1 MFSDS
6 KFAKRFHCNITKI
19 TCILNKT
26 PDFKGCD
33 VMKVLPYWLL
43 NDGIDNN
50 NFKKMSGTES
60 SKTVDFHFSWHVHKK
75 GEHCCTGETMF
86 NGLNQV
92 LKKKTEDYEGKFH
105 ISASKTLTLMSTSIT
120 WSNQEARRGSNQ
132 FLFAE
137 CASHL
142 AHIAAGQVENAF
154 ACISGFDTGEKQVD
168 ICYYLKRSTRRRRTL
183 IEYVGFVGEDWDDI
197 IRFVSKRWLTLEI
210 CWKKEQ
216 EKYEG
221 LNSMFQRWSNVSN
234 K

>member
-1 MFSDS
+1 MVPIITIS
-6 KFAKRFHCNITKI
+6 KRWTER
-19 TCILNKT
+19 
-26 PDFKGCD
+26 
-33 VMKVLPYWLL
+33 KVLKPSIFIFLDMFTRKVNLVAPVKPCSMAWTRSW
-43 NDGIDNN
+43 
-50 NFKKMSGTES
+50 KKP
-60 SKTVDFHFSWHVHKK
+60 
-75 GEHCCTGETMF
+75 
-86 NGLNQV
+86 
-92 LKKKTEDYEGKFH
+92 EDYEGKFH
-105 ISASKTLTLMSTSIT
+105 ISVSKTLTLMSTSIT